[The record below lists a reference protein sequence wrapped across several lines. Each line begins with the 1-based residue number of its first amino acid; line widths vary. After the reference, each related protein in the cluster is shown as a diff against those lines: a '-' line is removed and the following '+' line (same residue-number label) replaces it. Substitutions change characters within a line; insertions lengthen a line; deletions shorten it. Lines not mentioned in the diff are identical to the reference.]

1 MHLCTGRVIPIAL
14 VFLVISFSVVGIQTF
29 GSDSSDPTQPMSFP
43 NYSDPLVANWSTGLD
58 SITLTPSIFD
68 SAVIGAYTNN
78 QLARNLVIRASLKMS
93 MTELGETRA
102 VLEY

>member
-1 MHLCTGRVIPIAL
+1 
-14 VFLVISFSVVGIQTF
+14 
-29 GSDSSDPTQPMSFP
+29 MSFP
-43 NYSDPLVANWSTGLD
+43 NYSDPLVANWSTGQD

-93 MTELGETRA
+93 MTELGEARA
-102 VLEY
+102 VLEYWYLERRLEDQARDSRSSQSTLLNRENIKYVFSN

>member
-1 MHLCTGRVIPIAL
+1 
-14 VFLVISFSVVGIQTF
+14 
-29 GSDSSDPTQPMSFP
+29 MSFP
-43 NYSDPLVANWSTGLD
+43 NYSDPLVANWSTGQD

-93 MTELGETRA
+93 MTELGEARA
-102 VLEY
+102 VLEYLERRLVDQARDSRSSQSTILNRENIK